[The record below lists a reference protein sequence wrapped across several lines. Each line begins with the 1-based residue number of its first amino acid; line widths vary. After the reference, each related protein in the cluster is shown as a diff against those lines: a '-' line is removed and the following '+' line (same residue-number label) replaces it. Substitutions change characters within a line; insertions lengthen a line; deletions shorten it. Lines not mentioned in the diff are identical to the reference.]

1 MRGNDLSADFTGAIT
16 PFMEKKKYTRPELLT
31 TPEEL
36 KEKSGKADLIVIDTR
51 QAELYAQGHIPGAI
65 HFDLFGI
72 SLIDTSPAP
81 LKAFMSMMAHLFEL
95 RGVNL
100 DTEVV
105 FYEENSGM
113 KAARGLWFLEYFGHR
128 KVSVLDGGIQA
139 WKKSGY
145 PIATEAVPP
154 RATQFTVAEKRE
166 VLATFDDVLGSLD
179 KKEISI
185 VDTRSDDEYMGRL
198 VRAARGGAIPGAV
211 HLEWTN
217 NLDAEGKYKP
227 ESELRQMYQKLGV
240 TSDKEAIPYC
250 QGGYRAAHTYL
261 ALRLIGFRRV
271 RNYLGSW
278 KEWGDRLDLPLEKPW
293 EKK

>member
-1 MRGNDLSADFTGAIT
+1 
-16 PFMEKKKYTRPELLT
+16 MEKKKYTRPELLT

-36 KEKSGKADLIVIDTR
+36 KEKSGKANLIVIDTR
-51 QAELYAQGHIPGAI
+51 QAEVFAQGHIPGAI

-81 LKAFMSMMAHLFEL
+81 LKAFMSMIAHLFEL

-128 KVSVLDGGIQA
+128 RVSVLDGGIQA
-139 WKKSGY
+139 WKKGGH
-145 PIATEAVPP
+145 PVTTEAVPP
-154 RATQFTVAEKRE
+154 KTTEFKTADKRE
-166 VLATFDDVLGSLD
+166 LLATAEDVLRSLG
-179 KKEISI
+179 KEKVSI

-198 VRAARGGAIPGAV
+198 IRAARGGAIPGAV
-211 HLEWTN
+211 HLEWTR
-217 NLDAEGKYKP
+217 NLDADGRVKP
-227 ESELRQMYQKLGV
+227 EAELREMYQKLGV
-240 TSDKEAIPYC
+240 TPDKEVIPYC

-261 ALRLIGFRRV
+261 ALRLIGFPKV

-278 KEWGDRLDLPLEKPW
+278 KEWGDRLDLPIEKPW

>member
-1 MRGNDLSADFTGAIT
+1 
-16 PFMEKKKYTRPELLT
+16 MEKRKYTRPELLT

-51 QAELYAQGHIPGAI
+51 QAEVYAQGHIPGAI
-65 HFDLFGI
+65 HFDLFGV

-81 LKAFMSMMAHLFEL
+81 LRAFMSMIAHLFEL

-100 DTEVV
+100 DTEVI

-113 KAARGLWFLEYFGHR
+113 KATRGLWFLEYFGHR

-139 WKKSGY
+139 WKKAGH
-145 PIATEAVPP
+145 PVTTETTPP
-154 RATQFTVAEKRE
+154 KATQFTVAEKRDL
-166 VLATFDDVLGSLD
+166 LATADDLLGSLG
-179 KKEISI
+179 KKEIAV

-211 HLEWTN
+211 HLEWTK

-227 ESELRQMYQKLGV
+227 EAELRQMYEKLGV
-240 TSDKEAIPYC
+240 TPDKEAIAYC

-261 ALRLIGFRRV
+261 ALRLIGFPKV
-271 RNYLGSW
+271 RNYIGSW
-278 KEWGDRLDLPLEKPW
+278 KEWGDRLDLPIEKPW